1 MLKLVGKKM
10 FTILPTKLVFT
21 YLNLNCSE
29 LILLLSFSE
38 EEKHREFVK
47 HKILERKEKARLG
60 IREPNILTWA
70 ARTQIRS
77 LHEEDPYQWTPE
89 VLADSFPVSKQTILK
104 ILRSRWLP
112 EDEEAIKRY
121 DRDAHQNWLKL
132 KADLED
138 SKMLDT
144 SKENKMLVDEKISK
158 LINAAGV
165 PSFPLPHMEDVALT
179 RKKLVEKL
187 HPQAT
192 GQFSSIISNYKAQFK
207 ITEVKS
213 IGSVDKPENVGVAI
227 GDKDSVQLLSQ
238 ITALNE
244 KRAKQKDNSDISDR
258 MEDKDRV
265 TEATEKSN
273 LHKNKLSETKGRDF
287 DVNRSRRQRR
297 LGEVEV
303 SSDNLEH
310 LQMLGTQKIS

>member
-1 MLKLVGKKM
+1 MLR
-10 FTILPTKLVFT
+10 
-21 YLNLNCSE
+21 CSE
-29 LILLLSFSE
+29 LILLLSFSD

-89 VLADSFPVSKQTILK
+89 VLADSFPVSKQTIVK
-104 ILRSRWLP
+104 ILKSRWLP

-138 SKMLDT
+138 SKRLDK
-144 SKENKMLVDEKISK
+144 SRENTMLVDEKISK

-207 ITEVKS
+207 NTEAKS
-213 IGSVDKPENVGVAI
+213 ICGVDKSENVGLAI

-244 KRAKQKDNSDISDR
+244 KRAKQKDNSDISDV

-265 TEATEKSN
+265 TEAAEKSC
-273 LHKNKLSETKGRDF
+273 KNKLLDTKGRDF